1 MTQTKR
7 PLIDANPK
15 AVESW
20 DNEGGAPASGDRSS
34 EFTAAEPNGY
44 LQIRADIE
52 VKKVEEHPN
61 GRLLYIVCMQA
72 PDGRMEF
79 PIAVP
84 NEGTAA
90 QNVAAALRCAL
101 GLAENL
107 AESVRRR
114 LKLGNI

>member
-34 EFTAAEPNGY
+34 ESATAENNRDR
-44 LQIRADIE
+44 QIRADIE

-61 GRLLYIVCMQA
+61 GRLLYIVCIQA

-90 QNVAAALRCAL
+90 QNEAAALRSAL

-114 LKLGNI
+114 VGGND